1 MSQFITNVIGYF
13 GYNVNITIDPISGS
27 PRPISP
33 GEKPCLSQEQYG
45 VNIDPQVKLECCEAL
60 SLMQNTKSGIKDTP
74 SSIQVSDLSAF
85 PASDCP
91 VTSAHVCAM
100 IVNAEHCSLPKVFAS
115 SPAFLFENPISSDL
129 FFQTKTNT
137 PPVASEVTK
146 KSPPNFPAVKTQ
158 NFSDPAPLTKKIPD

>member
-60 SLMQNTKSGIKDTP
+60 SLMQNTKSGIRDTHPP
-74 SSIQVSDLSAF
+74 SRCLTFLPF
-85 PASDCP
+85 PP
-91 VTSAHVCAM
+91 VTAL
-100 IVNAEHCSLPKVFAS
+100 SLLHTFV
-115 SPAFLFENPISSDL
+115 
-129 FFQTKTNT
+129 Q
-137 PPVASEVTK
+137 
-146 KSPPNFPAVKTQ
+146 
-158 NFSDPAPLTKKIPD
+158 